1 MTSSDNTLD
10 PEPAPIGA
18 PPGDSVTPVEFNI
31 PPDWLE
37 TSRAALDTG
46 ANLAEQWLVTSIQEN
61 LWSSFA
67 RGRRVQN
74 NLCDRTAFEVGFLNH
89 LQQHLRAMPQ

>member
-10 PEPAPIGA
+10 PEPALIGV
-18 PPGDSVTPVEFNI
+18 PPGGSVTPVEFNI
-31 PPDWLE
+31 PPNWLE
-37 TSRAALDTG
+37 TSRAALDVG
-46 ANLAEQWLVTSIQEN
+46 ADVAEQWLVTSTKEN

-89 LQQHLRAMPQ
+89 LQQYLRAMPQ